1 MTSDWVANRL
11 LLVGNRALM
20 QIQLDQL
27 QQDSATT
34 ISPKRLFQLSMGAQ
48 DAKQL
53 IFDPF
58 TNTAIL
64 LTKNGSLLALNLNN
78 GTETNLELT
87 TGCLKQKTITSIVG
101 EFIWNRAASPQLY
114 ALTWN
119 GLMELKLGSDNC
131 PEVNVNWEM
140 FGERGLKAISLFAV
154 ADKVF
159 VFATP
164 TDLLVYDR
172 LSASVSQFPIPNPPL
187 KQLLTVS
194 QSSQPFPDRNCFQLP
209 SVSSVDVVVKNDGRT
224 GAVVE
229 LPEPKRDEKDENFKL
244 PIECQNISQPQTQ
257 YELHFRKRG
266 TEKEKIIRTTN
277 NKTFIEQGV
286 LDKNTD
292 YDVSLGWSNRF
303 WPVQGQSE
311 PKLLLHT
318 GFGFPSAP
326 REPTAF
332 SLSPDTVL
340 LSWLPPELLNAPASE
355 IRYRISQQSS
365 SLVSPVPVAVR
376 PQEGA
381 RGHFSTPT
389 ADVVSCDEND
399 ICQAKVPNLRPS
411 TDYHFWILALHVN
424 RISLN
429 VVEDPEATSVETQ
442 AHTREIPGILRLENA
457 TSTSLNLRWN
467 TLPGAENGFPYVQ
480 RIQVSIQYRQS
491 AVDASWTLLH
501 NSTFTLEQNTT
512 LISTGSQHS
521 FCIEDLRPATTYD
534 YRYLAEYHNNIVPNE
549 EASNK
554 KEKVLITESFFQQ
567 VQQARTKAGTPSA
580 PTNVQLINDPKGTWT
595 LRWSAPDSDGGE
607 TIQNYAVEFRPNSQS
622 EWEIADRGL
631 PSDKLFWRVTWSES
645 HARHGSE
652 DSDLT
657 NGQFR
662 VRAAN
667 SEGFGDFGYTKV
679 NGADN
684 VSGLERNGKGTVWN
698 VLLILL
704 LVSLIL
710 CAGAYYTLRLK
721 MSKRRKV
728 REKLHKPICMESIG
742 EQIQQFHQTQMQ
754 FSPEVQNELKIL
766 PKITPERVKITKQLG
781 IGSFG
786 RVCEGFMRIDRDV
799 SVRVAVKYLK
809 DNSAENKIK
818 FLKEAILMNN
828 FDHPNIVKLL
838 GVNMEQGEHFL
849 VLELM
854 DGGDLLGFLREC
866 RPKKGRSSRLCLRDL
881 IAIAVDVGRG
891 CVHLETYKHVHRDLA
906 ARNCLI
912 SSKTSPQRVTKI
924 ADFGLARSLFVDDYY
939 RDMLPLRWLSPE
951 VITQGLFTSKS
962 DVWAFGVLLWEII
975 TLGEQPY
982 SNRQNTEVLN
992 LLSNGICLERPLEC
1006 PEELYQVMRSCWTI
1020 PAEQRPKFLD
1030 IQPRMESIRG
1040 LTHFQSRDPF
1050 PSGILNGFENSLDSS
1065 TSTHE
1070 SSTTTNGGD
1079 SSAALRFEKS
1089 ENSSSRKHS
1098 RFGPK
1103 PVPRRQLG
1111 QQGTNGTISTTTTNV
1126 ALNDSAEYELPIRP
1140 STSSFQS
1147 SSNHNNHQ
1155 NNQGS
1160 PFFAS
1165 QFRKGNNSTARQ
1177 QQQAVAFQNNAY
1189 LVDEGSSTEG
1199 IQKQTWDTQNFRQ
1212 LNNNGN
1218 GHDFITARNPPNT
1231 NEEQQRFGGS
1241 VSRV

>member
-1 MTSDWVANRL
+1 
-11 LLVGNRALM
+11 M
-20 QIQLDQL
+20 QIELDQL

-58 TNTAIL
+58 TNTALL

-78 GTETNLELT
+78 GSETNLELT

-119 GLMELKLGSDNC
+119 GLMELKLGADNC

-187 KQLLTVS
+187 RQLLTVS

-209 SVSSVDVVVKNDGRT
+209 PVSSIEFIVKNDGRT

-229 LPEPKRDEKDENFKL
+229 VPEPKRDEKDEAVKQ

-266 TEKEKIIRTTN
+266 AEKEKIIRTTN

-292 YDVSLGWSNRF
+292 YDVSLSWSNRF
-303 WPVQGQSE
+303 WTVQGQSE
-311 PKLLLHT
+311 LKLLHT

-365 SLVSPVPVAVR
+365 SIISPVPVAVR
-376 PQEGA
+376 QGA

-389 ADVVSCDEND
+389 ADVLSCDGSD

-411 TDYHFWILALHVN
+411 TDYHFWILALHVS

-429 VVEDPEATSVETQ
+429 SVEDPEATSVETQ
-442 AHTREIPGILRLENA
+442 AHTRGIPGTLRLENA

-480 RIQVSIQYRQS
+480 HIQVSIQYRQS

-501 NSTFTLEQNTT
+501 NSTFILEPNTT
-512 LISTGSQHS
+512 LTSIGSQHS
-521 FCIEDLRPATTYD
+521 FCIEELRPATTYD
-534 YRYLAEYHNNIVPNE
+534 YRYLAEYYNNIIPNE

-580 PTNVQLINDPKGTWT
+580 PTNVHLINDPKGTWT
-595 LRWSAPDSDGGE
+595 LRWLAPESDGGE
-607 TIQNYAVEFRPNSQS
+607 TIQNYAVEYRPNSQS

-631 PSDKLFWRVTWSES
+631 PSEKLFWRVTWSES

-652 DSDLT
+652 PSDSELT
-657 NGQFR
+657 DGQFR

-679 NGADN
+679 NGAD
-684 VSGLERNGKGTVWN
+684 SADSLERNGKGMLWN

-704 LVSLIL
+704 LVLLLL

-781 IGSFG
+781 NGSFG

-809 DNSAENKIK
+809 DNNAENRIK

-866 RPKKGRSSRLCLRDL
+866 RPRKGHPSRLCLRDL

-912 SSKTSPQRVTKI
+912 SSKTSPQRITKI

-939 RDMLPLRWLSPE
+939 RVHGQDMLPLRWLSPE

-1006 PEELYQVMRSCWTI
+1006 PEELYQVMRSCWTN
-1020 PAEQRPKFLD
+1020 PAEQRPRFLD

-1050 PSGILNGFENSLDSS
+1050 PSGHLNGFENSLDSS

-1079 SSAALRFEKS
+1079 SSNAVHFEKS

-1103 PVPRRQLG
+1103 PTPRRQLG
-1111 QQGTNGTISTTTTNV
+1111 QQGTNGTTSTTTTNV
-1126 ALNDSAEYELPIRP
+1126 ALNDSSDYELPIRP

-1147 SSNHNNHQ
+1147 SNNHNNHQ
-1155 NNQGS
+1155 NNQNS

-1165 QFRKGNNSTARQ
+1165 QFRKTSNSTIGQ
-1177 QQQAVAFQNNAY
+1177 HQPPIVAFQNNAFM
-1189 LVDEGSSTEG
+1189 VDEGSTSSERL
-1199 IQKQTWDTQNFRQ
+1199 QKQPIWGTQI
-1212 LNNNGN
+1212 NNNGIN
-1218 GHDFITARNPPNT
+1218 TARDLPT
-1231 NEEQQRFGGS
+1231 NEEQHRFGGS
-1241 VSRV
+1241 SRVSRV